1 MRSSRRSR
9 SKGKGG
15 LEGRKILLA
24 VTGGISAYKSAFLV
38 RLLVRAG
45 ADVRVLMTEAAT
57 RFVTPLTFEVL
68 SGNPVP
74 MEMFAS
80 RSGAPV
86 EHVDLAVW
94 AEAVVIAPATADFI
108 GKVAGGIADD
118 LPSTVVCAARC
129 PVYLAPAMNDGMWE
143 NPAVIRNIGI
153 IRGDGRR
160 ILEPGEGDLA
170 CGTRGAGRMA
180 EPEEI
185 LSSLEASLG
194 PGPLEGVRVLVTA
207 GRTEEDIDGV
217 RYISNRSSGK
227 MGFALA
233 RRAGEMGA
241 QVTLVHGPVD
251 VPAPAVGAVEKIGSA
266 AELKRSVTKTF
277 PKCDVLI
284 MAAAVS
290 DYAPVSSSK
299 EKIKRTG
306 GKMSIEFRSTDDI
319 LAGLAKKKKD
329 SQVVVGFA
337 LESSGGEAAA
347 RKKAAEKGCD
357 YMVLNMIGGN
367 TGFGC
372 DTNDVTIYKKNRKI
386 AATGLVSKAEAAS
399 AILDILAGDPRV
411 RKAAR

>member
-1 MRSSRRSR
+1 MSSRRSR
-9 SKGKGG
+9 SRGKGG

-80 RSGAPV
+80 RSDAPV
-86 EHVDLAVW
+86 EHVELATW
-94 AEAVVIAPATADFI
+94 ADAVVIAPATADFI

-118 LPSTVVCAARC
+118 LASTVVCAARC
-129 PVYLAPAMNDGMWE
+129 PVCLAPAMNDGMWE

-153 IRGDGRR
+153 LKGDGRR
-160 ILEPGEGDLA
+160 IVEPGEGALA

-180 EPEEI
+180 EPGEI
-185 LSSLEASLG
+185 LSLLEASLG

-207 GRTEEDIDGV
+207 GRTEEDIDSV

-227 MGFALA
+227 MGFAISRKA
-233 RRAGEMGA
+233 AEMGA
-241 QVTLVHGPVD
+241 EVTLIHGPVD
-251 VPAPAVGAVEKIGSA
+251 VPVPAVRSVTRIGSA
-266 AELKRSVTKTF
+266 AELRKAVTRSF

-284 MAAAVS
+284 MAAAVA
-290 DYAPVSSSK
+290 DYTPVSRSK
-299 EKIKRTG
+299 EKIKRAG
-306 GKMSIEFRSTDDI
+306 GGMSIELEATDDI
-319 LAGLAKKKKD
+319 LAGLAGKKKD
-329 SQVVVGFA
+329 SQVVAGFA

-357 YMVLNMIGGN
+357 YMILNMISGN

-372 DTNDVTIYKKNRKI
+372 DTNEVTIYRKNRKV
-386 AATGLVSKAEAAS
+386 AETGLVSKADAAS
-399 AILDILAGDPRV
+399 AILDILARDPKV